1 MINLMIVDDEIE
13 ILKNLRKCIDWK
25 TWGITLAAE
34 ASNAV
39 EGLAKARECRPDI
52 LICDIHMPG
61 KDGLVFCAELKS
73 FLPQLKIIV
82 LSGYND
88 PQYLHRALTLGVN
101 EYLLKPAGID
111 TIVPSVLKMK
121 EDILAARAKDQQT
134 QLRDSL
140 FMENIMT
147 LRLQYIN
154 SLLSGGGIDPSLAC
168 EKAQMLGIPL
178 RGPAFQV
185 VLLRELSGR
194 NTDVKSD
201 IQLSMDLYHFTQGLE
216 QIQRDIPHSFFCE
229 IEANDYLWLLNAGD
243 RKQADSQVQ
252 SLIRLAKQMFFP
264 KVEFLMGVGS
274 CVHQIQEIAVSYAH
288 AASALSRSTWDETGR
303 VFFCRPAP
311 DMQDIR
317 QQLNR
322 LDCEI
327 VDAILAKK
335 WPHCKD
341 CISKAFLLCQQNNA
355 PLEPLRE
362 ICRHIMLV
370 IRPADT
376 EQPPAIRDYHIDEI
390 YYANDLL
397 EWILSRIQQYSKDNG
412 PSVCL
417 PIVKKAVQ
425 YIHANY
431 QHDITLQKL
440 AKELFVTPN
449 YLGRLFRQETGCKMS
464 DYLNRFRIERAKELL
479 KDSMLKTSE
488 VAEAVGFT
496 SYKYFLVCFAK
507 YSDCNLREYRAQ
519 PPGFDSPAGR
529 PALSRSGRGGTPPE
543 AGS

>member
-88 PQYLHRALTLGVN
+88 PQYLHRALKLGVN

-111 TIVPSVLKMK
+111 TIVPSVLKIK
-121 EDILAARAKDQQT
+121 EDILAARTKDQQT

-140 FMENIMT
+140 FLENILT

-154 SLLSGGGIDPSLAC
+154 SLLSGGGIDPSLVC
-168 EKAQMLGIPL
+168 EKAKMLGIPL
-178 RGPAFQV
+178 CGPVFQV
-185 VLLRELSGR
+185 VLLRERSER
-194 NTDVKSD
+194 NTDVRSD

-216 QIQRDIPHSFFCE
+216 QIQRDIPQSFFCE
-229 IEANDYLWLLNAGD
+229 IEENDYFWLLNAQD
-243 RKQADSQVQ
+243 RKQADGCVQ
-252 SLIRLAKQMFFP
+252 NLIRLAKQQFLP
-264 KVEFLMGVGS
+264 NTAFLMGIGS
-274 CVHQIQEIAVSYAH
+274 CVHQIQDISLSYAH
-288 AASALSRSTWDETGR
+288 AASALSRSTWDESGR
-303 VFFCRPAP
+303 VFFYRPVP

-317 QQLNR
+317 QELNR

-327 VDAILAKK
+327 INAILTKK
-335 WPHCKD
+335 WSYCKD
-341 CISKAFLLCQQNNA
+341 CISKAFSLCQQNYA

-370 IRPADT
+370 IRPTDT
-376 EQPPAIRDYHIDEI
+376 EQPLAIRDYHIDEI

-397 EWILSRIQQYSKDNG
+397 DWILSRIQRYSKDNE

-417 PIVKKAVQ
+417 PIVRKAVQ

-431 QHDITLQKL
+431 QRDITLQKL

-479 KDSMLKTSE
+479 KDSALKTSE
-488 VAEAVGFT
+488 IAEAVGFT

-507 YSDCNLREYRAQ
+507 YADCNLREYRSGHGLQ
-519 PPGFDSPAGR
+519 DSISPMDGD
-529 PALSRSGRGGTPPE
+529 L
-543 AGS
+543 

>member
-13 ILKNLRKCIDWK
+13 ILKNLRRCIDWK

-61 KDGLVFCAELKS
+61 KDGLVFCSELKR

-88 PQYLHRALTLGVN
+88 PQYLHRALKLGVN

-121 EDILAARAKDQQT
+121 EDILATRAKDQQA

-140 FMENIMT
+140 FLENIMT

-154 SLLSGGGIDPSLAC
+154 RLLSGGTDLSLVF
-168 EKAQMLGIPL
+168 EKAKMLGIPL
-178 RGPAFQV
+178 HGPAFRV
-185 VLLRELSGR
+185 VLLRKLSGR
-194 NTDVKSD
+194 NTDAKSD
-201 IQLSMDLYHFTQGLE
+201 IQLSMDLYHFNQSLE
-216 QIQRDIPHSFFCE
+216 QIQQDVPHSFFCE
-229 IEANDYLWLLNAGD
+229 IQENEYLWLLNARD
-243 RKQADSQVQ
+243 RKQSDSQVQ
-252 SLIRLAKQMFFP
+252 TLIRLAKQLFFP
-264 KVEFLMGVGS
+264 KVEFLMGIGS
-274 CVHQIQEIAVSYAH
+274 CGYQIQEISVSYDH

-303 VFFCRPAP
+303 VFFYRPPANL
-311 DMQDIR
+311 QDIR
-317 QQLNR
+317 LQLDQ

-327 VDAILAKK
+327 IDAILTKK
-335 WPHCKD
+335 WSCCKD
-341 CISKAFLLCQQNNA
+341 RISKAFSLCQQNNA

-370 IRPADT
+370 IRPADM
-376 EQPPAIRDYHIDEI
+376 EHPLAIRDYHIDEI

-397 EWILSRIQQYSKDNG
+397 DWILSRIQQYSKDNG

-425 YIHANY
+425 YIHVNY
-431 QHDITLQKL
+431 QQDITLQKL

-479 KDSMLKTSE
+479 KDSALKTSE

-507 YSDCNLREYRAQ
+507 YSDCNLREYRSGQ
-519 PPGFDSPAGR
+519 SLSDSISPITGQF
-529 PALSRSGRGGTPPE
+529 
-543 AGS
+543 